1 MYFSMATNE
10 GVINVDDKQEDGV
23 EVPGEG
29 DIEEENNAKPKL
41 RSIVW
46 QHFPYVKGAKKAE
59 CTHCKKVL
67 ACGTRENDTSSLL
80 SHLVNSCRRS
90 PLYEGKDK
98 DAKKQTKPSFKPKGT
113 SGWVFG

>member
-1 MYFSMATNE
+1 MATNE
-10 GVINVDDKQEDGV
+10 GVINVDDQQEDGV
-23 EVPGEG
+23 EVPREG

-67 ACGTRENDTSSLL
+67 ACGTRENGTSSLL
-80 SHLVNSCRRS
+80 SRLVNSVKKGISRENPIGYLSVFIYSKITEIGIRS
-90 PLYEGKDK
+90 
-98 DAKKQTKPSFKPKGT
+98 
-113 SGWVFG
+113 